1 MQNRIENKRCG
12 NIWVERVIW
21 NAVAATALTGM
32 IAVLLCSLQWLD
44 EIDPNASHEAAAIE
58 SRARL
63 DLSAEVEDRPTRVA
77 DVNGP
82 SG

>member
-1 MQNRIENKRCG
+1 MQNRIENKRLG
-12 NIWVERVIW
+12 NVWVERILW
-21 NAVAATALTGM
+21 NMVAATALATM

-44 EIDPNASHEAAAIE
+44 EIDPSASRKGAEIE
-58 SRARL
+58 PPARL
-63 DLSAEVEDRPTRVA
+63 ELSSEVEDRPTRVA